1 MSCGFSTPYRCD
13 LYAAQVQAALKKRGL
28 RDDITVIVID
38 ACPAAED
45 KMPAPLLSRKGSA
58 ASNGSTDC
66 AERVHVRKPL
76 EEPFMAARSEE
87 VG

>member
-1 MSCGFSTPYRCD
+1 M
-13 LYAAQVQAALKKRGL
+13 QAALKKRGL

-45 KMPAPLLSRKGSA
+45 KMPSTLLSRKSSGLSSA
-58 ASNGSTDC
+58 NSNGGSGEFAD
-66 AERVHVRKPL
+66 RVCVRKPL
-76 EEPFMAARSEE
+76 EEPFMAARNEE